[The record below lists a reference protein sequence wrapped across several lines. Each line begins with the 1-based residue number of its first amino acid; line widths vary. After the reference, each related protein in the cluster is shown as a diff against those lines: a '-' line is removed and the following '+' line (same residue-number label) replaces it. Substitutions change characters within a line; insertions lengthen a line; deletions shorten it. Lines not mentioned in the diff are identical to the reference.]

1 MTRAFNT
8 PVFEV
13 REIFQLRLGC
23 MEPRYCK
30 IPEEDADR
38 AKMMPSDS
46 YLMAS

>member
-1 MTRAFNT
+1 MTKAFNT
-8 PVFEV
+8 SVFEV
-13 REIFQLRLGC
+13 REMLQLRLGC

-46 YLMAS
+46 YIMAS